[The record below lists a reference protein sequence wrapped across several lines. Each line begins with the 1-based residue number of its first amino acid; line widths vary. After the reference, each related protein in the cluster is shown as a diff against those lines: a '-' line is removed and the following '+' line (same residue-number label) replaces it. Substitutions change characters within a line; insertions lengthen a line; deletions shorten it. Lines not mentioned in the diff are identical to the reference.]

1 MSILNTL
8 IKSFDP
14 EGSLGVAVDSP
25 EVLQSTP
32 KTANLILGRRVPFQA
47 SFGENLLPGFVTLK
61 SANLQRLSV
70 EDHTS
75 ANGTKPL
82 VSGIFNNVQMDV
94 EVMIGTEI
102 ISLQELLLGM
112 SNASSKTQATLEEFM
127 PTLESLGFRFNSG
140 MTFFWQQFGS
150 NINTYNELRD
160 AFKSLGAVSG
170 LGTKNLPAKVKEV
183 WEMPKNLTGPAVV
196 GFEVSRAKREESK
209 TQQGFLDFVD
219 AVTANYKRIVNLRT
233 TSAAMKHD
241 ITTNSVAQGWSPEK
255 IKATN
260 EHADALM
267 RISQNWSS
275 VWSGSSQGKITDP
288 KDPSVVELQDQY
300 YATKANCGRFSV
312 VINGNIM
319 PVDLWTNSLQ
329 ANTSGNTT
337 ASVTA
342 PAVADESPIT
352 WQ

>member
-8 IKSFDP
+8 VKSFDP
-14 EGSLGVAVDSP
+14 EGSLGIAVDSP
-25 EVLQSTP
+25 EILQSTP

-47 SFGENLLPGFVTLK
+47 SFNGNMLPGFVTLK

-102 ISLQELLLGM
+102 ISLQELLLAM
-112 SNASSKTQATLEEFM
+112 SNASAQNQVTLEEFM

-150 NINTYNELRD
+150 NIDSYNELRD
-160 AFKSLGAVSG
+160 SFKSLGAVSG

-183 WEMPKNLTGPAVV
+183 WEMPKNLTGPAIV

-209 TQQGFLDFVD
+209 TGQGFLDFVD
-219 AVTANYKRIVNLRT
+219 AITANYKRIVDLRK
-233 TSAAMKHD
+233 TSAAMKND
-241 ITTNSVAQGWSPEK
+241 ITTNSVVEAWSPEK
-255 IKATN
+255 IKAVE
-260 EHADALM
+260 EHANALM

-275 VWSGSSQGKITDP
+275 VWSGSSQGKVIDE
-288 KDPSVVELQDQY
+288 KDPSVIELQDQW

-312 VINGNIM
+312 VVNDKVM

-337 ASVTA
+337 ASA
-342 PAVADESPIT
+342 PASAVAGEAPIS
-352 WQ
+352 WE